1 MKFSILISSFNKGKY
16 LKKCIISCLNQK
28 DKDCEIILFD
38 NYSTDGT
45 SKILKDFRDQIK
57 IYKKK
62 RISKYP
68 AINQI
73 DLIQSAF
80 LKSKGKIICLLDADD
95 FFNKNK
101 LSVLKKQFI
110 KKKKIDVI
118 FDLPIKRYPSYN
130 KKFKVKKKLQKN
142 IWPSIIPTSSIS
154 CRRIFFNKFLKR
166 SFLKDYKNLEIDFR
180 FNVYSRN
187 IYKNFYICKNNI
199 TNYRQVNDGIMSNI
213 KKFSKKWWIKRLE
226 AHKFMQKLFSN
237 HNIKYNNR
245 IYFLL
250 SKILSK

>member
-110 KKKKIDVI
+110 KKKK
-118 FDLPIKRYPSYN
+118 L
-130 KKFKVKKKLQKN
+130 
-142 IWPSIIPTSSIS
+142 
-154 CRRIFFNKFLKR
+154 
-166 SFLKDYKNLEIDFR
+166 
-180 FNVYSRN
+180 
-187 IYKNFYICKNNI
+187 
-199 TNYRQVNDGIMSNI
+199 M
-213 KKFSKKWWIKRLE
+213 
-226 AHKFMQKLFSN
+226 
-237 HNIKYNNR
+237 
-245 IYFLL
+245 
-250 SKILSK
+250 